1 MERVKLKREME
12 QRRLEEETEKKREE
26 EAEIGQK
33 KMVAEEVGR

>member
-12 QRRLEEETEKKREE
+12 QRRLEDETEKKREE